1 MNENENKQM
10 DNLSRKVIRKAS
22 LESPSFDF
30 TAQIMAQLTVL
41 KQSEATIYKPLISK
55 KVRFVIFGGF
65 AALVIYA
72 IGEQPQ
78 ALDKFGVLDFS
89 TFLNNKISGIF
100 SRLTFSKTL
109 QYALFSLSIMVL
121 IQVYLFK
128 RYLYKRFE
136 V

>member
-1 MNENENKQM
+1 MNENKQM

-30 TAQIMAQLTVL
+30 TTQIMAQLTVL
-41 KQSEATIYKPLISK
+41 KQSETTIYKPLISK
-55 KVRFVIFGGF
+55 KGWFVIFGGF
-65 AALVIYA
+65 AALVVYA
-72 IGEQPQ
+72 IIGEQPQ
-78 ALDKFGVLDFS
+78 IPEWFDTVGFS
-89 TFLNNKISGIF
+89 TLLNNKILGIF